1 MENLVAE
8 NLFATTSGIAGRT
21 IAQMR
26 WSVSPM
32 IETYIVHDSDGDDHH
47 YNNASFHHIFFKT
60 SLAKIRANVQKSLK
74 GGSVKAVFFK
84 KKKTWN

>member
-1 MENLVAE
+1 
-8 NLFATTSGIAGRT
+8 
-21 IAQMR
+21 
-26 WSVSPM
+26 M

-74 GGSVKAVFFK
+74 GGSVKADFRQGENIDHAEK
-84 KKKTWN
+84 KSSK